1 MDITVSDEV
10 SREYHELVKNILCN
24 REFLKLSLYTHH
36 QWTTRLMHS
45 INVSYLSWFI
55 ARKLGCDEKAA
66 ARAGLLHD
74 FCPYDFRAETPT
86 GEHQAFYHPKAA
98 ADNSAS
104 HFDVT
109 NRELDAI
116 LSHMFPLGPL
126 PRNKEA
132 WIISI
137 ADKACAIAEGFHIA
151 IALARRKNALPFA
164 AVSMGLCSLALLG
177 QIFEYNVRVYAQDF
191 SALLDTS
198 FAIRFCA
205 VVLFLLAAVVNA
217 GVCMY
222 QMKRS
227 VKQHPQH

>member
-1 MDITVSDEV
+1 MSTTISISVMCSVGSLTCG
-10 SREYHELVKNILCN
+10 I
-24 REFLKLSLYTHH
+24 LSLV
-36 QWTTRLMHS
+36 L
-45 INVSYLSWFI
+45 
-55 ARKLGCDEKAA
+55 
-66 ARAGLLHD
+66 
-74 FCPYDFRAETPT
+74 
-86 GEHQAFYHPKAA
+86 
-98 ADNSAS
+98 
-104 HFDVT
+104 
-109 NRELDAI
+109 
-116 LSHMFPLGPL
+116 PL
-126 PRNKEA
+126 
-132 WIISI
+132 
-137 ADKACAIAEGFHIA
+137 

-177 QIFEYNVRVYAQDF
+177 QIFEYNVRVRVYAQDF

>member
-1 MDITVSDEV
+1 MRI
-10 SREYHELVKNILCN
+10 YCL
-24 REFLKLSLYTHH
+24 
-36 QWTTRLMHS
+36 HS
-45 INVSYLSWFI
+45 IVLSIPPILWYTV
-55 ARKLGCDEKAA
+55 RKGRRRLV
-66 ARAGLLHD
+66 L
-74 FCPYDFRAETPT
+74 
-86 GEHQAFYHPKAA
+86 
-98 ADNSAS
+98 
-104 HFDVT
+104 
-109 NRELDAI
+109 
-116 LSHMFPLGPL
+116 PL
-126 PRNKEA
+126 
-132 WIISI
+132 
-137 ADKACAIAEGFHIA
+137 

>member
-1 MDITVSDEV
+1 MSTTISISVMCSVGSLTCG
-10 SREYHELVKNILCN
+10 I
-24 REFLKLSLYTHH
+24 LSL
-36 QWTTRLMHS
+36 
-45 INVSYLSWFI
+45 V
-55 ARKLGCDEKAA
+55 
-66 ARAGLLHD
+66 
-74 FCPYDFRAETPT
+74 
-86 GEHQAFYHPKAA
+86 
-98 ADNSAS
+98 
-104 HFDVT
+104 
-109 NRELDAI
+109 
-116 LSHMFPLGPL
+116 L
-126 PRNKEA
+126 P
-132 WIISI
+132 
-137 ADKACAIAEGFHIA
+137 F

-164 AVSMGLCSLALLG
+164 AVSMGLCSAWRRYG

>member
-1 MDITVSDEV
+1 MRVYCLHNIVLSIPPIMCYTVRKGRRRQNVHYNFNLGVCSV
-10 SREYHELVKNILCN
+10 GSLTCGI
-24 REFLKLSLYTHH
+24 LSLV
-36 QWTTRLMHS
+36 L
-45 INVSYLSWFI
+45 
-55 ARKLGCDEKAA
+55 
-66 ARAGLLHD
+66 
-74 FCPYDFRAETPT
+74 
-86 GEHQAFYHPKAA
+86 
-98 ADNSAS
+98 
-104 HFDVT
+104 
-109 NRELDAI
+109 
-116 LSHMFPLGPL
+116 PL
-126 PRNKEA
+126 
-132 WIISI
+132 
-137 ADKACAIAEGFHIA
+137 

>member
-1 MDITVSDEV
+1 MLYCSQRKEET
-10 SREYHELVKNILCN
+10 KNVHYNFNLGDVLCGI
-24 REFLKLSLYTHH
+24 LSLV
-36 QWTTRLMHS
+36 L
-45 INVSYLSWFI
+45 
-55 ARKLGCDEKAA
+55 
-66 ARAGLLHD
+66 
-74 FCPYDFRAETPT
+74 
-86 GEHQAFYHPKAA
+86 
-98 ADNSAS
+98 
-104 HFDVT
+104 
-109 NRELDAI
+109 
-116 LSHMFPLGPL
+116 PL
-126 PRNKEA
+126 
-132 WIISI
+132 
-137 ADKACAIAEGFHIA
+137 

-164 AVSMGLCSLALLG
+164 AISMGLCSLALLG

>member
-1 MDITVSDEV
+1 MRI
-10 SREYHELVKNILCN
+10 YCL
-24 REFLKLSLYTHH
+24 
-36 QWTTRLMHS
+36 HS
-45 INVSYLSWFI
+45 IVLSIPPILWYTIRKGRRRQNVHYNFN
-55 ARKLGCDEKAA
+55 LGDVLCGEPDLRYTFTCVAV
-66 ARAGLLHD
+66 H
-74 FCPYDFRAETPT
+74 CT
-86 GEHQAFYHPKAA
+86 GQ
-98 ADNSAS
+98 
-104 HFDVT
+104 T
-109 NRELDAI
+109 
-116 LSHMFPLGPL
+116 
-126 PRNKEA
+126 
-132 WIISI
+132 
-137 ADKACAIAEGFHIA
+137 
-151 IALARRKNALPFA
+151 KNALPFA